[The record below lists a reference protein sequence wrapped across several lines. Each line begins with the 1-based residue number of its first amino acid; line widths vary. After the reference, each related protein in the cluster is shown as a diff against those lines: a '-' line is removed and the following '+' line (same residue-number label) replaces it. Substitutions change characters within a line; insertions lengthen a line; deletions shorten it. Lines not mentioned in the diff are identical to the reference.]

1 LWSFFRGKHVKKL
14 APLATAA
21 AVALAV
27 LVSVA
32 APATA
37 SGEHAT
43 VLPPSA
49 HAAGRSDAQW
59 SADWW
64 RWAYQTPVHTGAAV
78 THPLLTTGAVDC
90 SIGQS
95 GRVWFLGGIFFA
107 GGTPP
112 GGAVV
117 TRSCTVPHGTFL
129 FAPIYNAAFDNSN
142 CDGSPQTTFTT
153 DELRSM
159 VAQNVDGGTSLSASV
174 DGHRVAG
181 IAGASNPYR
190 VASPVFSYT
199 APADN
204 LVNYLFCPFSSQ
216 TVTGAVADG
225 TYVMVGPLS
234 TGPHTL
240 HWSVAGS
247 SGPIMDVT
255 YHLTVR

>member
-1 LWSFFRGKHVKKL
+1 MKKVP
-14 APLATAA
+14 AAVTAA
-21 AVALAV
+21 TVALTV
-27 LVSVA
+27 LITFA

-37 SGEHAT
+37 GGGQT
-43 VLPPSA
+43 GVLPPTA
-49 HAAGRSDAQW
+49 RMGGRSDAQW
-59 SADWW
+59 SAQWW
-64 RWAYQTPVHTGAAV
+64 QWAYQTPVHTGSAV
-78 THPLLTTGAVDC
+78 THPLLTTGSVDC
-90 SIGQS
+90 SIGQT

-117 TRSCTVPHGTFL
+117 NRSCTVPNGTSL

-142 CDGSPQTTFTT
+142 CDGFPPTTFTT
-153 DELRSM
+153 DELRGF
-159 VAQNVDGGTSLSASV
+159 VKDNVDGGSALSVSV
-174 DGHRVAG
+174 DGHHVAG
-181 IAGASNPYR
+181 ISGASNPYR

-204 LVNYLFCPFSSQ
+204 LVNHLFCPFSSQ

-225 TYVMVGPLS
+225 TYVMLAPLS
-234 TGPHTL
+234 TGHHTL

-255 YHLTVR
+255 YNLTVR